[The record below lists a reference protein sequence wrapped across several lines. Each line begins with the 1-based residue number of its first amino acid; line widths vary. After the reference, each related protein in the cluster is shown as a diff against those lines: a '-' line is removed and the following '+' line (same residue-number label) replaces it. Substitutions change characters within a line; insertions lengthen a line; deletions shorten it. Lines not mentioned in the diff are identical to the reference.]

1 MQLKNLYRTLIQ
13 LARSPFTLIAFGILL
28 GSIAPAH
35 AYDPMP
41 EFVAEFERYI
51 AETVA
56 PEVPGA
62 ALAVVADG
70 KLQVLKSYGVRQ
82 VGTQLPVT
90 ADTVFR
96 LASVSKTIAS
106 TAAGVLVQNQQL
118 MWDTNVYGTLENVR
132 FKNASYGKQVT
143 LQDLLAHTSGLIPQA
158 YTDLI
163 ENNVPYDEVVQR
175 LKSVDF
181 TCAPKRCYGYQNVV
195 FSLAGDI
202 IKAKTGKRYEDFVE
216 EQLFSPL
223 GMYGAS
229 FGIEELER
237 NSNYALPHVQR
248 QGQWKTTKVKQNYYN
263 IAPAA
268 GANASINDM
277 GKWLLA
283 QMGQRPDILSAQ
295 TLDQLQ
301 AKVVR
306 TSVARSHY
314 GQQPSMVKTWY
325 GLGWRVFDVG
335 AHHNFVHHGGWVQG
349 YRAEMVFNRELNIGM
364 VFLTNAE
371 TRLARDVIFEFV
383 NAYEAERQ
391 RMQLL
396 PEQMI
401 TQKIEPPKN
410 P

>member
-1 MQLKNLYRTLIQ
+1 MYLRTLYRRLLFSVALGFAIPI
-13 LARSPFTLIAFGILL
+13 SPVSATEAVPG
-28 GSIAPAH
+28 
-35 AYDPMP
+35 
-41 EFVAEFERYI
+41 FVAEFERYI
-51 AETVA
+51 AESVA

-62 ALAVVADG
+62 ALAIVADG
-70 KLQVLKSYGVRQ
+70 KLQVLKGYGVRQ
-82 VGTQLPVT
+82 AGSDLPVT

-106 TAAGVLVQNQQL
+106 TAAGLLVQNQQL
-118 MWDTNVYGTLENVR
+118 MWDTDVYGTLENVR
-132 FKNASYGKQVT
+132 FKDANYGSQVT

-158 YTDLI
+158 YTNLI
-163 ENNVPYDEVVQR
+163 EDNVPYEEVVQK
-175 LKSVDF
+175 LKTVDF
-181 TCAPKRCYGYQNVV
+181 SCAPKRCYGYQNVV
-195 FSLAGDI
+195 FSLAGDMI
-202 IKAKTGKRYEDFVE
+202 QAKTGKSYQDFVR

-223 GMYGAS
+223 GMYSAS
-229 FGIEELER
+229 FGLEDLQQ
-237 NSNYALPHVQR
+237 SGNYALPHVRR
-248 QGQWKTTKVKQNYYN
+248 QNQWKTATISQNYYN

-283 QMGQRPDILSAQ
+283 QMGQRPDVLSLS

-314 GQQPSMVKTWY
+314 GQLPAAVKTWY

-371 TRLARDVIFEFV
+371 TRLARDVIFKFV

-391 RMQLL
+391 QQLAL

-401 TQKIEPPKN
+401 TQKN
-410 P
+410 

>member
-1 MQLKNLYRTLIQ
+1 MQLKKFSRPLIQ
-13 LARSPFTLIAFGILL
+13 NFVFGLFMCSFPPLHARDA
-28 GSIAPAH
+28 
-35 AYDPMP
+35 MP
-41 EFVAEFERYI
+41 EFVSEFERYI
-51 AETVA
+51 AATVA

-70 KLQVLKSYGVRQ
+70 KLQVLKGYGVRQ
-82 VGTQLPVT
+82 VGSQLPVT

-96 LASVSKTIAS
+96 LASVSKTITS
-106 TAAGVLVQNQQL
+106 TAAGLLVQNQQL
-118 MWDTNVYGTLENVR
+118 MWNTNVYGTLEHVR
-132 FKNASYGKQVT
+132 FKNPSYGNQVT

-158 YTDLI
+158 YTNLI
-163 ENNVPYDEVVQR
+163 EDNVPYAEVVQR
-175 LKSVDF
+175 LKTVDF
-181 TCAPKRCYGYQNVV
+181 SCAPQRCYGYQNVV
-195 FSLAGDI
+195 FSLAGDM
-202 IKAKTGKRYEDFVE
+202 IKAKTGKSYEDFVE

-237 NSNYALPHVQR
+237 NANYAQPHVRR
-248 QGQWKTTKVKQNYYN
+248 QGQWKTTKVNQNYYN

-283 QMGQRPDILSAQ
+283 QMGQRPDVLTAQ

-306 TSVARSHY
+306 TAVARSHY

-335 AHHNFVHHGGWVQG
+335 THHHFVHHGGWVQG

-371 TRLARDVIFEFV
+371 TRLARDVIFAFV

-391 RMQLL
+391 KTQLL

-401 TQKIEPPKN
+401 TQKIEQPKI